1 MKKILTAIALAL
13 ILTAC
18 QEPYEKAIDEYYQE
32 HLNDPSSYELI
43 EMSST
48 PQVLSPSSMVTLEYG
63 DSPDLLDRLDKMRA
77 HYKKIGKDPRE
88 VIGYYVIH
96 EYRAANRFGAKIKQK
111 DIIIFDK
118 DKETILHVQKYDK

>member
-1 MKKILTAIALAL
+1 MKKIITAIALAL
-13 ILTAC
+13 MMTAC

-48 PQVLSPSSMVTLEYG
+48 PQVLSPSSMVTLEYA
-63 DSPDLLDRLDKMRA
+63 DSPDLLDRLDKMRV
-77 HYKKIGKDPRE
+77 HYKEIGKDPNE
-88 VIGYYVIH
+88 VLGYYIIH
-96 EYRAANRFGAKIKQK
+96 KYRAANRFGAKVKQK
-111 DIIIFDK
+111 DIIIFNK